1 MLHVDVFIPAVSHNY
16 EFSLNEHAKVAV
28 LIEEIASVIRQKE
41 NRQWEG
47 KRSDLLLCNAS
58 NGHTLP
64 YEKTLYQCKVQPGS
78 RLILL

>member
-1 MLHVDVFIPAVSHNY
+1 MLHVDVYIPAVTRNY
-16 EFSLNEHAKVAV
+16 EFSLNEHAKIKA
-28 LIEEIASVIRQKE
+28 LTEEIASVIRQKE

-47 KRSDLLLCNAS
+47 DMSRLLLCNAS

-64 YEKTLYQCKVQPGS
+64 PEKTLYQCRVRPGS